1 MKRILTVILVLLMI
15 LSLAGCASKQEDARE
30 TDVISG
36 VIVERSHMYYTTS
49 IVVQNNNATGGF
61 KGPGL
66 SVMTVEQALKLGDDT
81 AVVLEGQI
89 EKSLGKENYVFKDAT
104 GSVTIE
110 IDDDDWKG
118 QTVTPQD
125 TIIIKGEVEKDM
137 FKTEIDVDV
146 VELKK

>member
-1 MKRILTVILVLLMI
+1 MNKILSVSAMALVLGFA
-15 LSLAGCASKQEDARE
+15 SLAQAEGLVA
-30 TDVISG
+30 
-36 VIVERSHMYYTTS
+36 
-49 IVVQNNNATGGF
+49 QNNVAGGF

-66 SVMTVEQALKLGDDT
+66 SAITVEQALKLNDDA

-125 TIIIKGEVEKDM
+125 TVVIKGEVEKDM

-146 VELKK
+146 IEIKK

>member
-1 MKRILTVILVLLMI
+1 MNKILSVSAMALVLGFA
-15 LSLAGCASKQEDARE
+15 SLAQAEGFVA
-30 TDVISG
+30 
-36 VIVERSHMYYTTS
+36 
-49 IVVQNNNATGGF
+49 QNNVVGGF

-66 SVMTVEQALKLGDDT
+66 SAITVEQALKLNDDA

-125 TIIIKGEVEKDM
+125 TVVIKGEVEKDM

-146 VELKK
+146 IEIKK